1 MTARPPREVPTPRDV
16 LERRGAHTS
25 TIPHVPRRL
34 LIPALVVVGV
44 LVAVAVRAA
53 RARTSSMPAP
63 TADVFANSMAYSRVG
78 TGSKTAI
85 VIPGGPGNG
94 APSARMMRATAS
106 WYRIFTGA
114 GYTVW
119 NVTRK
124 RGMPRGHG
132 MPDMADDYAELIE
145 TEFGG
150 RVDLVVG
157 ISMGG
162 EIALEL
168 AARHPQRVGAV
179 AIVASAAR
187 VNDEG
192 RAADLEFARLIEE
205 GRPGEA
211 MAAFVPFMAPD
222 IPTPLGRVLAPVIGP
237 IMFRDSHPDFVADVV
252 VEAAAEARADASAQL
267 SGISVP
273 VLVAAG
279 DDDRFFPVDLIRET
293 VAGIPDAAL
302 RLYPGH
308 GHAWAASNAA
318 VAQDVVAWAQN
329 AGAPE
334 GAVSAD

>member
-1 MTARPPREVPTPRDV
+1 VT
-16 LERRGAHTS
+16 TS
-25 TIPHVPRRL
+25 TIRWVARRL
-34 LIPALVVVGV
+34 LIPALVMVGV

-53 RARTSSMPAP
+53 RPRTGSLPP
-63 TADVFANSMAYSRVG
+63 PVADVFPNSMAYSRIG

-85 VIPGGPGNG
+85 VIPGGPGNS

-106 WYRIFTGA
+106 WYRIFTDA
-114 GYTVW
+114 GYIVW
-119 NVTRK
+119 NVTRR

-132 MPDMADDYAELIE
+132 MPDIADDYADLIE

-179 AIVASAAR
+179 ALVASAAR
-187 VNDEG
+187 LNDEG
-192 RAADLEFARLIEE
+192 RAADLEFARLIDE

-211 MAAFVPFMAPD
+211 MAVFVPFMAPNV
-222 IPTPLGRVLAPVIGP
+222 PAPLGRALARVIGP
-237 IMFRDSHPDFVADVV
+237 IMFRESHPHFVADIA
-252 VEAAAEARADASAQL
+252 VEAAAEARADAFAQL
-267 SGISVP
+267 SSISVP

-293 VAGIPDAAL
+293 VAGIPDAVL
-302 RLYPGH
+302 RLYPGR
-308 GHAWAASNAA
+308 GHPWAASNAK
-318 VAQDVVAWAQN
+318 VARDIVEWAQN
-329 AGAPE
+329 
-334 GAVSAD
+334 VDADP

>member
-1 MTARPPREVPTPRDV
+1 VGQRRSVVCDVNDGIYRDDV
-16 LERRGAHTS
+16 TTS
-25 TIPHVPRRL
+25 SIRHVPRRL
-34 LIPALVVVGV
+34 VIPALVVIGV
-44 LVAVAVRAA
+44 LAAVAVRAA
-53 RARTSSMPAP
+53 RARTTSMPP
-63 TADVFANSMAYSRVG
+63 PVADVFANSMAYSHVG

-85 VIPGGPGNG
+85 VIPGGPGNS

-106 WYRIFTGA
+106 WYRLFTDA

-132 MPDMADDYAELIE
+132 MPEIADDYAELIE
-145 TEFGG
+145 AEFGG

-179 AIVASAAR
+179 TLVASAAR
-187 VNDEG
+187 LSDEG

-211 MAAFVPFMAPD
+211 LAAFVPFMAPD
-222 IPTPLGRVLAPVIGP
+222 VPAPLGLALARVIGP
-237 IMFRDSHPDFVADVV
+237 IMFRESHPDFVADVV
-252 VEAAAEARADASAQL
+252 VEAHAEARADASAQL

-279 DDDRFFPVDLIRET
+279 DDDRFFPVELIRET
-293 VAGIPDAAL
+293 AAGIPDAAL

-308 GHAWAASNAA
+308 GHAWAASNTA
-318 VAQDVVAWAQN
+318 VAADVVAWAQN
-329 AGAPE
+329 VAASKA
-334 GAVSAD
+334 AVSAD